1 MSISNR
7 MDAIR
12 QQIKI
17 CQACSLHQGRK
28 QSVPGEGPANARV
41 VCIGEGP
48 GFHENEQGKPFVGQ
62 AGKFLDELL
71 AAGGLKR
78 EEVFITNVVK
88 CRPPSNRDPEP
99 EELTACRRFL
109 DEQIELI
116 DPEIIVTLGRFS
128 MARFIEGGRISQI
141 HGKTHVVEGRTII
154 TMYHPAAALHQP
166 ALRGALLDDFSHL
179 KKLLHQEIETEEP
192 VDQTLN
198 LADNKQSPSDAE
210 QLSLF
215 DVN

>member
-1 MSISNR
+1 MSAAESMN
-7 MDAIR
+7 AIR
-12 QQIKI
+12 LKI
-17 CQACSLHQGRK
+17 TTCKECSLHQDRK
-28 QSVPGEGPANARV
+28 HAVPGEGPVNARV
-41 VCIGEGP
+41 MCIGEGP
-48 GFHENEQGKPFVGQ
+48 GHHENEQGKPFVGQ

-71 AAGGLKR
+71 ASGGLKR

-99 EELTACRRFL
+99 QELAACRLYL

-116 DPEIIVTLGRFS
+116 NPEIIVTLGRFS

-141 HGKTHVVEGRTII
+141 HGKTHIVEGRTVV

-166 ALRGALLDDFSHL
+166 ALRGDLLKDFTHL
-179 KKLLHQEIETEEP
+179 KTILNKGSQVILQPVRAQQLVEADHASEP
-192 VDQTLN
+192 
-198 LADNKQSPSDAE
+198 E

-215 DVN
+215 

>member
-1 MSISNR
+1 MSTAES

-12 QQIKI
+12 LKI
-17 CQACSLHQGRK
+17 RTCQECPLHLGRK
-28 QSVPGEGPANARV
+28 NAVPGEGAVDAKV
-41 VCIGEGP
+41 MFIGEGP

-78 EEVFITNVVK
+78 DEVFITNVVK

-99 EELTACRRFL
+99 GELAACRTYL

-116 DPEIIVTLGRFS
+116 NPKVIVTLGRFS

-141 HGKTHVVEGRTII
+141 HGKTHDVEGRTVI

-166 ALRGALLDDFSHL
+166 ALRGDLLKDFAHL
-179 KKLLHQEIETEEP
+179 KVFLGHEP
-192 VDQTLN
+192 KVEPPTPTISAHVEPD
-198 LADNKQSPSDAE
+198 DEPEAE

-215 DVN
+215 

>member
-1 MSISNR
+1 MSAAER

-12 QQIKI
+12 QRVKT
-17 CQACSLHQGRK
+17 CQQCSLHQGRK
-28 QSVPGEGPANARV
+28 NAVPGEGPVNARV
-41 VCIGEGP
+41 MCIGEGP
-48 GFHENEQGKPFVGQ
+48 GHHENEQGKPFVGQ

-71 AAGGLKR
+71 AAGGLNR

-99 EELTACRRFL
+99 QELAACRLYL
-109 DEQIELI
+109 DEQIALI
-116 DPEIIVTLGRFS
+116 NPKVIVTLGRFS

-141 HGKTHVVEGRTII
+141 HGKTHEVEDRTVI

-166 ALRGALLDDFSHL
+166 ALRGALLSDFAHL
-179 KKLLHQEIETEEP
+179 KTFLNKDFHFETP
-192 VDQTLN
+192 TPLPPTPAKVDD
-198 LADNKQSPSDAE
+198 APEAE

-215 DVN
+215 